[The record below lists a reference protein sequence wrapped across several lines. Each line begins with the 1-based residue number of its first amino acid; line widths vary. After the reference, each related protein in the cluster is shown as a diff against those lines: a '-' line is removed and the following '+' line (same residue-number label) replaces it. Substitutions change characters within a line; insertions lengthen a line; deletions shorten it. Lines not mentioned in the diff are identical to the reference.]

1 MIKDAALGVDVP
13 RVELRKK
20 PAQARSIEK
29 YNRILDKVAELVES
43 GGTDCI
49 TTNLIAEKVGVPIGT
64 LYQFFP
70 NKESILYALFE
81 RQLEQLDR
89 MFEPFFSEQFDR
101 YSVKELMDQSIL
113 SMSSAYET
121 IPGMVNIMNSMHVHP
136 DFRELGSIN
145 NAKLA
150 KWLSTVL
157 ERRYQGADATQVR
170 SVSDAVIELGDAIF
184 RKLLLNGP
192 KGELKENMLMGF
204 RLAVVALVEAKLT

>member
-1 MIKDAALGVDVP
+1 MIKDVSP

-29 YNRILDKVAELVES
+29 YNRILDTVAELVES

-49 TTNLIAEKVGVPIGT
+49 TTNLIAETAKVPIGT

-81 RQLEQLDR
+81 RQLEQLDAL
-89 MFEPFFSEQFDR
+89 FEPFFSEEFDR
-101 YSVKELMDQSIL
+101 YSVRELMDRAIL
-113 SMSSAYET
+113 NMSSAYET

-136 DFRELGSIN
+136 DFRELSAIN

-150 KWLSTVL
+150 KWMTMVL
-157 ERRYQGADATQVR
+157 VRRYQQASESDVK
-170 SVSDAVIELGDAIF
+170 SVAEAVIELGDAIF
-184 RKLLLNGP
+184 RKLLLNGS
-192 KGELKENMLMGF
+192 KGELKNNMLLGF
-204 RLAVVALVEAKLT
+204 RLSVEALVEVKLTP